1 MIMEFKNEETT
12 KCCTVWMK
20 YPFKNAHPLKDER
33 FYNFMYCLC
42 KYEIRI
48 EDENSFL
55 SLLQI
60 EECKRTESELKDA
73 FCKYQVIF
81 DFYQFMKVNAKE

>member
-1 MIMEFKNEETT
+1 MSDSTILCIVYANT
-12 KCCTVWMK
+12 KK
-20 YPFKNAHPLKDER
+20 
-33 FYNFMYCLC
+33 
-42 KYEIRI
+42 RI

-60 EECKRTESELKDA
+60 EEYKRAESELKDA

-81 DFYQFMKVNAKE
+81 DFYQFMKVNVKE